1 MSLKNYSDLI
11 RLCYAYIGYK
21 ENVNK
26 DLFIEESVKKALKE
40 LEEISAFKYIYAEFS
55 SVIPT
60 LNKEPYLK
68 FFKGSTNYYLVATTL
83 GPIVDKRIAL
93 LSKTD
98 MPYMV
103 IFNSC
108 AAAYLEYLADNY
120 ETSNLGDDISYRFCP
135 GYGGSS
141 VSDLLEL
148 KNYLKLDKIG
158 IQVFESGMML
168 PEKSMFGIIAKN
180 KNEEKTCDGCTKL
193 KDCKYLKEGSKC
205 YN

>member
-1 MSLKNYSDLI
+1 MSLRNYSDLI
-11 RLCYAYIGYK
+11 NLCYRYIGYK
-21 ENVNK
+21 EDNK
-26 DLFIEESVKKALKE
+26 DINIENSVKEALKE
-40 LEEISAFKYIYAEFS
+40 LEAISQFKYIYAEYS
-55 SVIPT
+55 DVIPI

-68 FFKGSTNYYLVATTL
+68 FLKGSKSYYVVATTL
-83 GPIVDKRIAL
+83 GVMVDKRVHN
-93 LSKTD
+93 LSKTN

-120 ETSNLGDDISYRFCP
+120 EYNNLGEDISYRFCP

-148 KNYLKLDKIG
+148 KKYLRIDKIG
-158 IQVFESGMML
+158 IQIFDSGMML
-168 PEKSMFGIIAKN
+168 PEKSMFGIVAKN
-180 KNEEKTCDGCTKL
+180 KNNSKSCDGCVIEKN
-193 KDCKYLKEGSKC
+193 CKYRKEDKRC